1 MVELL
6 GELKA
11 AREQGREAEIS
22 LTDLPKSTSE
32 AYAWLTPQVS
42 HAAAWKI
49 GGANPWSRA
58 VFNNSEVFFGPPTAS
73 ELLMETAEI
82 SLAGLYAPLAEP
94 EVMLRLGDLEAV
106 TPDRLFDRVGLGF
119 EVPASVLPGVAKGEL
134 TGQIADR
141 AGAGALWIGAVQ
153 PFAEEWF
160 LTDFESEF
168 RHNCGEPIVGG
179 SRNIIGGPLGAAR
192 EFVQLAKTHGYVLRP
207 GQWIASGGLSPAVS
221 VSPGD
226 RLTFVALGKTVQVEL
241 V

>member
-1 MVELL
+1 MAELL

-11 AREQGREAEIS
+11 AREQKREAKVS
-22 LTDLPKSTSE
+22 SADLPQSLSE
-32 AYAWLTPQVS
+32 AYAWILPQASQAV
-42 HAAAWKI
+42 AWKI

-58 VFNNSEVFFGPPTAS
+58 VFSNTEVFFGPLMSS
-73 ELLMETAEI
+73 ELLVETAEL
-82 SLAGLYAPLAEP
+82 SLAGLHAPLAEP
-94 EVMLRLGDLEAV
+94 EMMLRLGDLGAEA
-106 TPDRLFDRVGLGF
+106 PGCLFDKIGFGF
-119 EVPASVLPGVAKGEL
+119 EIPASVLPEPAKGEL
-134 TGQIADR
+134 TGQIIDR
-141 AGAGALWIGAVQ
+141 AGAGALWVGGVQ

-160 LTDFESEF
+160 SSDFESEF
-168 RHNCGEPIVGG
+168 RHNDGELVGGG

-192 EFVQLAKTHGYVLRP
+192 EFVRLAKTHGYVLKP